1 MSFCICVK
9 QAKGLLAPSARCTIN
24 KAGSGRGRC
33 LSGYGG
39 SDAVGVGDAAGCSER
54 RNVAG
59 RKRPWQT
66 LRAQGVL
73 R

>member
-1 MSFCICVK
+1 M
-9 QAKGLLAPSARCTIN
+9 LALVSR
-24 KAGSGRGRC
+24 GRGRC

-59 RKRPWQT
+59 RKRPWLT
-66 LRAQGVL
+66 LCAQGVRSFAEVL
-73 R
+73 CG